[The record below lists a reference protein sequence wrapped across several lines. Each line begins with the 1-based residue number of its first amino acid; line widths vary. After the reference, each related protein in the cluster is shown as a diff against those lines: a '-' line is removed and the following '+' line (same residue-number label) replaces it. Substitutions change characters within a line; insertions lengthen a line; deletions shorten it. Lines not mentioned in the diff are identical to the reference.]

1 MESHLRYA
9 AGIYFHTDDILYVNQ
24 FFPSTLHWKQKG
36 VVCHQTTNFPREEG
50 TILCFDETD
59 ATFEVR
65 VRIPSWCQTG
75 FALKLNGKKVSWTAQ
90 DGFACIRRAWKKGDK
105 LSISLPM
112 TLRAEPLADAPNI
125 VSIFYGPM
133 VLAADLGKEGVT
145 RDLINTS
152 DNFFGGVKEPWQ
164 VSMQIPSLT
173 GNPHKLNGL
182 KKQKGKLIFSTSYTS
197 DGTTLLF
204 RPLYEIYD
212 SRFADY
218 LNFQTQ

>member
-1 MESHLRYA
+1 
-9 AGIYFHTDDILYVNQ
+9 
-24 FFPSTLHWKQKG
+24 
-36 VVCHQTTNFPREEG
+36 
-50 TILCFDETD
+50 
-59 ATFEVR
+59 
-65 VRIPSWCQTG
+65 
-75 FALKLNGKKVSWTAQ
+75 
-90 DGFACIRRAWKKGDK
+90 
-105 LSISLPM
+105 M